1 VRREYQI
8 VGRKGSAAL
17 RQFLAREGA
26 ALVPM
31 MELLEAGK
39 VAVEELV
46 GAMGKAALEAVLLI
60 SAEQVAGP
68 PHPGRAL
75 SRNSSARL
83 R

>member
-1 VRREYQI
+1 MRREYQI

>member
-1 VRREYQI
+1 
-8 VGRKGSAAL
+8 L